1 MIKTDPHKGTHL
13 TSATSYLMQFRS
25 FTALCRSSSRA
36 AALLSA
42 SCMRCNKACS
52 SPAFIITSSSLS
64 VMVGAAADARDIS
77 GTSPAEQSLDS
88 MSESSQH
95 GRYSKNKQINKH
107 KDDSLLIQYLK
118 SVNTEDIIKTNK
130 QLSQGQ

>member
-1 MIKTDPHKGTHL
+1 MTKTDPHEVTHL
-13 TSATSYLMQFRS
+13 TSATSYLMQLRS
-25 FTALCRSSSRA
+25 FTALCRLSSRA

-52 SPAFIITSSSLS
+52 SPAFITTSSSLS

-77 GTSPAEQSLDS
+77 GTSPAEQSSDS

-95 GRYSKNKQINKH
+95 RRYSKNKH
-107 KDDSLLIQYLK
+107 KDNNLLIQYLK
-118 SVNTEDIIKTNK
+118 SVNTKDRMKTNK
-130 QLSQGQ
+130 RLAQGP